1 MKLFTRGWYPHT
13 CIFLWCVYMF
23 ILPEKFNKKYLI
35 YALYHGWISPRH
47 CCNWKRYVVK
57 EEEGDIDVIGGG
69 GRLEEK
75 YWLSSSNW
83 VSWRFHRIVQPISY
97 APDDTFSSHH
107 SFIHL
112 QIHIGSH
119 TVCTRGECLKRGS
132 LLPIVYMY
140 FSQSLGGNKTDLGR

>member
-1 MKLFTRGWYPHT
+1 MELFTWGWYPHT
-13 CIFLWCVYMF
+13 CIFLYDVYTCSSYQKSSIRN
-23 ILPEKFNKKYLI
+23 ILSI
-35 YALYHGWISPRH
+35 SHQVWTSPRH

-97 APDDTFSSHH
+97 APDYTFSSHH

-132 LLPIVYMY
+132 LLPVVYVY